1 VIRNLFTTITS
12 RLEEIMKTRKTFS
25 MAICFTVLICSLFIA
40 TVNSNAASP
49 ATITLSKAYNWKMTA
64 WFPAGHDDNKQLV
77 QFIDTLNKR
86 TNGGV
91 KVTLYESTLGSP
103 NDHWDMVKNNATQLA
118 FLAEGYSVGRMPV
131 STMFSLPFE
140 FTNMEDMY
148 KVYAEWMKAGYVKE
162 LTDNFKIL
170 FYKPTS
176 FQHFFFRN
184 KKVTNLEGFKGMKI
198 SVLGALQGQV
208 MTALGATGVSMPG
221 GELYMALSTGVIDG
235 TTTGVNNV
243 IGRKFYEVAKYG
255 LQTPVY
261 AGIWVVAVN
270 KETWNSLPKE
280 LQVLMEEIGQEV
292 QAAEMKKTIDAQK
305 GFWEAVRKNGMEI
318 YSIPP
323 EEVARL
329 KKATSS
335 EDDKYVA
342 EWSAKG
348 YPVKEALAMMRRI
361 TGQK

>member
-1 VIRNLFTTITS
+1 M
-12 RLEEIMKTRKTFS
+12 EEIMKARKTFS
-25 MAICFTVLICSLFIA
+25 MAICFTVLVCSLFIA

-131 STMFSLPFE
+131 STMLSLPFE

-318 YSIPP
+318 YSIP
-323 EEVARL
+323 
-329 KKATSS
+329 T
-335 EDDKYVA
+335 
-342 EWSAKG
+342 
-348 YPVKEALAMMRRI
+348 
-361 TGQK
+361 

>member
-1 VIRNLFTTITS
+1 MKVIKS
-12 RLEEIMKTRKTFS
+12 VS
-25 MAICFTVLICSLFIA
+25 MAVCLVMLAVLLSVMA
-40 TVNSNAASP
+40 GSAEASEKSP
-49 ATITLSKAYNWKMTA
+49 PIISLSKAYNWKMTA

-77 QFIDTLNKR
+77 QFIDVLNKR

-91 KVTLYESTLGSP
+91 KITLYESTLGSP

-148 KVYAEWMKAGYVKE
+148 KVYAEWMKAGYLKE

-184 KKVTNLEGFKGMKI
+184 KKVTTLEGFKGMKI

-208 MTALGATGVSMPG
+208 MAALGATGVSMPG

-280 LQVLMEEIGQEV
+280 LQALMEEIGQEV
-292 QAAEMKKTIDAQK
+292 QATEMKKTIDAQK

-323 EEVARL
+323 EEVGRL

-348 YPVKEALAMMRRI
+348 YPVKEALSMMRRI

>member
-1 VIRNLFTTITS
+1 MKESKMLLMAVCLTMLGMFLFMLVGVAGAAEKIPPVIS
-12 RLEEIMKTRKTFS
+12 
-25 MAICFTVLICSLFIA
+25 
-40 TVNSNAASP
+40 
-49 ATITLSKAYNWKMTA
+49 LSKTYNWKMTA
-64 WFPAGHDDNKQLV
+64 WFPTGHDDNKQLI

-91 KVTLYESTLGSP
+91 KVALYEGTLGSP

-184 KKVTNLEGFKGMKI
+184 KKVMNLEGFKGLKL

-243 IGRKFYEVAKYG
+243 IARKFYEVAKYG

-261 AGIWVVAVN
+261 AGMWVVAMN
-270 KETWNSLPKE
+270 KETWSSLPKE
-280 LQVLMEEIGQEV
+280 LQVLMEEIGQEI
-292 QAAEMKKTIDAQK
+292 QAAEMKKTIDAQQ
-305 GFWEAVRKNGMEI
+305 GFWEAARKNGMEI
-318 YSIPP
+318 YNISP

-329 KKATSS
+329 KKATSG
-335 EDDKYVA
+335 EDDKYIA

-361 TGQK
+361 ASHK

>member
-1 VIRNLFTTITS
+1 
-12 RLEEIMKTRKTFS
+12 MKVSKMLLMAVCLTMLGMFLS
-25 MAICFTVLICSLFIA
+25 MMAEGA
-40 TVNSNAASP
+40 GAAEKLPPVVS
-49 ATITLSKAYNWKMTA
+49 LSKAYNWKMTA

-91 KVTLYESTLGSP
+91 KITLYESTLGSP

-148 KVYAEWMKAGYVKE
+148 KVYAEWMKAGYLRE

-184 KKVTNLEGFKGMKI
+184 KKVTTLEGFKGMKI

-208 MTALGATGVSMPG
+208 MAALGATGVSMPG

-292 QAAEMKKTIDAQK
+292 QATEMKKTIDGQK

-318 YSIPP
+318 YSISP

-348 YPVKEALAMMRRI
+348 YPVKEALSMMRRI

>member
-1 VIRNLFTTITS
+1 MKVNKSVSTAVCLIMLGILVFVGAVSAEASEKSPTVISLA
-12 RLEEIMKTRKTFS
+12 KT
-25 MAICFTVLICSLFIA
+25 
-40 TVNSNAASP
+40 
-49 ATITLSKAYNWKMTA
+49 YNWKMTA
-64 WFPAGHDDNKQLV
+64 WFPTGHDDNKQLI

-91 KVTLYESTLGSP
+91 RVTLYEGTLGSP

-131 STMFSLPFE
+131 STMLGLPFE

-148 KVYAEWMKAGYVKE
+148 KVYGEWMKAGYIRE

-184 KKVTNLEGFKGMKI
+184 KKVTTLEGFKGMKI

-208 MTALGATGVSMPG
+208 MTALGATGVSIPG

-243 IGRKFYEVAKYG
+243 ISRKFYEVAKYG

-261 AGIWVVAVN
+261 AGIWVVAMN

-292 QAAEMKKTIDAQK
+292 QAAEMKKTIDSQK
-305 GFWEAVRKNGMEI
+305 GFWEAVRKNGMET
-318 YSIPP
+318 YSISS

-361 TGQK
+361 SGNK